1 VCLTSDMTTSPRLIL
16 RLITAIAVT
25 IGLTL
30 GVGAGAAHAKDDV
43 TLILTE
49 LPGQVRLIP
58 GEAVEL
64 VQDTN
69 LTTGFT
75 WTTQVRGNRSAIRV
89 GKGEYTAPD
98 TDLVGAPGITTW
110 KITARSPGRAV
121 VRVLATPPGGGDPI
135 VSRLTVIVMAKP

>member
-1 VCLTSDMTTSPRLIL
+1 MRMTHTSRIVL
-16 RLITAIAVT
+16 RLITAVALT
-25 IGLTL
+25 IGLAL

-58 GEAVEL
+58 GEAIEL

-75 WTTQVRGNRSAIRV
+75 WSAQVRGNRNAVRV
-89 GKGEYTAPD
+89 GRGDYTAPD

-110 KITARSPGRAV
+110 KITARNPGRAV
-121 VRVLATPPGGGDPI
+121 VRVLATPPGGGSPI

>member
-1 VCLTSDMTTSPRLIL
+1 MTHTSRIVL
-16 RLITAIAVT
+16 RLISAFALTV
-25 IGLTL
+25 GLAL
-30 GVGAGAAHAKDDV
+30 GVGAGSAHAKDDV

-58 GEAVEL
+58 GEAIEL

-75 WTTQVRGNRSAIRV
+75 WTTQVRGNQNAVRV
-89 GKGEYTAPD
+89 GRGKYTAPD

-110 KITARSPGRAV
+110 KITARNPGRAV
-121 VRVLATPPGGGDPI
+121 VRVLATPPGGGSPI
-135 VSRLTVIVMAKP
+135 VSRLTVIVMGKR